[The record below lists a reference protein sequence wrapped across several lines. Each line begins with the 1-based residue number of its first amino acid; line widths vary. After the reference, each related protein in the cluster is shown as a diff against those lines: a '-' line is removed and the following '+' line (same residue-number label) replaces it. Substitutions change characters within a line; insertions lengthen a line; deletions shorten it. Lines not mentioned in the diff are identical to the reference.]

1 MHKASCTELQ
11 ADGLQCH
18 HKLSTQSLKRSMRDT
33 QGRQIGGLLNPPNYV
48 TETDEYH
55 GDY

>member
-18 HKLSTQSLKRSMRDT
+18 HKLSTQSLTRSMRDT